1 MLRRL
6 ARKILDRVR
15 ERPPAPA
22 AAAAPAAAPPAPAPR
37 PVTPP
42 PAESLTRIE
51 AGAQEV
57 KERLDAGE
65 DVIILDVRTAAE
77 RAAEHIPGSR
87 FIPLHELEA
96 RWEELKDANE
106 VVCQC
111 AAGGRSLQ
119 AARLLREKG
128 LFNATSMEGGIG
140 AWKAAGGATVGGAG

>member
-15 ERPPAPA
+15 ERPPAAAAPA
-22 AAAAPAAAPPAPAPR
+22 PAAAAPASVPAPR
-37 PVTPP
+37 PVVPP
-42 PAESLTRIE
+42 PAESLARIE

-57 KERLDAGE
+57 KERIDAGE
-65 DVIILDVRTAAE
+65 DVIIVDVRTAAE

-87 FIPLHELEA
+87 FIPLHELDA

-140 AWKAAGGATVGGAG
+140 AWKAAGGATVGA